1 MIKNNDAVN
10 EIRKNREATYKKCN
24 YDLKKYCDYVNKE
37 AEFFKKDEKNS
48 HVHNTK
54 KVAWESFMT
63 FQELIDEC
71 QNLKLEELE
80 KLIEILQT
88 MAEKKRRK
96 KTIKWKF
103 WYSYVDTFKVN
114 PFTH

>member
-37 AEFFKKDEKNS
+37 TEFFKKDEKNS
-48 HVHNTK
+48 HVNNTK

-63 FQELIDEC
+63 FQELVDEC

-88 MAEKKRRK
+88 MAEEKRRK

-103 WYSYVDTFKVN
+103 WYNDVNVFKVN
-114 PFTH
+114 SFTY